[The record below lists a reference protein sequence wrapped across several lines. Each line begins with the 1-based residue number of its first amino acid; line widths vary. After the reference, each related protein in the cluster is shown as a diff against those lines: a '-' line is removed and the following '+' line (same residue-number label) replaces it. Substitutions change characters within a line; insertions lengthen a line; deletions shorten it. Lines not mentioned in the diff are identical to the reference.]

1 MDDRPSTEPTG
12 AGALREGR
20 NLRRPLLVAGGV
32 VGAAVILWFG
42 FSTWRVYD
50 GLQDAKASAESAVDA
65 ALGGDMG
72 AAGDAVDAAESSAAS
87 AVDSSESVPW
97 RVLRLI
103 PRVGAPFETV
113 HQIAKVTQ
121 GLTANVAK
129 PTVEAGSAFSLDTLV
144 APGGRIDVALLRDA
158 EPILADAAI
167 ATRPL
172 AEQAARIPEAGLSPV
187 DNARVQVR
195 DLTARLA
202 DALDEGADVAQ
213 VLPAMLGA
221 DGPRNYFMAFQT
233 PAEARGTGGLVG
245 GFGVVKAENG
255 VVGIDTLA
263 SNNDVPYW
271 ESFEPLDLGPDFAA
285 TYAFSDSVTTDI
297 RNSNFSSH
305 FPYTGR
311 IWQSLWEQQSGQRV
325 DGAIA
330 TDPIA
335 LSYVLEAIG
344 PVTLPNG
351 DVIDAGNIV
360 DVTLSSNYLR
370 FADDNNARKQYLQDI
385 AAAVV
390 AKMTGS
396 IESPKAL
403 MDALSRAVS
412 ENRIAVW
419 SDRPEEQEVLA
430 DSAIGH
436 TVADTPA
443 PYAEVVINNHAGNK
457 MDYYLRREIEYR
469 AETCTG
475 DTRKSTVTVRLHNDA
490 PEEVVGYPRYVA
502 GIMETRTEKVPMG
515 SNLPM
520 VSLVATQG
528 ARLDKVTVDG
538 NSAFP
543 LRGTEV
549 GHPVFHI
556 RTAVPRGE
564 TVEVVFE
571 MTEPSAPGVAQ
582 TPIQPLV
589 DTPTVTV
596 DVPVCNA

>member
-1 MDDRPSTEPTG
+1 MDDRPGIGPSD
-12 AGALREGR
+12 AGDARVGGHR
-20 NLRRPLLVAGGV
+20 WRRPLIAGGV
-32 VGAAVILWFG
+32 FVAGIAVWFG
-42 FSTWRVYD
+42 FSSWGVYH
-50 GLQDAKASAESAVDA
+50 GLQNAKSSVESAVDA
-65 ALGGDMG
+65 ALGGDIR
-72 AAGDAVDAAESSAAS
+72 AAADAVADAESSAAG
-87 AVDSSESVPW
+87 AVDSSESIPW
-97 RVLRLI
+97 RVLRSI
-103 PRVGAPFETV
+103 PRVDAPFETV
-113 HQIAKVTQ
+113 HQIAEVTRD
-121 GLTANVAK
+121 LITDVAE

-144 APGGRIDVALLRDA
+144 SPGGRIDVDLLRDA
-158 EPILADAAI
+158 APILADASA

-195 DLTARLA
+195 DLTSQLVET
-202 DALDEGADVAQ
+202 LDEGADVAEI
-213 VLPAMLGA
+213 LPAMLGA

-245 GFGVVKAENG
+245 GFGVIEAENG
-255 VVGIDTLA
+255 VVAIDALA
-263 SNNDVPYW
+263 SNNDIPYW
-271 ESFEPLDLGPDFAA
+271 EEYEPIDLGPEFAT
-285 TYAFSDSVTTDI
+285 TYSFSDSVTTDI

-360 DVTLSSNYLR
+360 DITLSSNYLR
-370 FADDNNARKQYLQDI
+370 FADDNDARKQYLQDI
-385 AAAVV
+385 ASAVV

-396 IESPKAL
+396 IESPKEL
-403 MDALSRAVS
+403 MTALSRAVS

-419 SDRPEEQEVLA
+419 SDHPEEQAVLA
-430 DSAIGH
+430 GNAIGH
-436 TVADTPA
+436 TVADTSA

-457 MDYYLRREIEYR
+457 MDYYLRREIDYR

-490 PEEVVGYPRYVA
+490 PPEVVDYPRYVA
-502 GIMETRTEKVPMG
+502 GIMETRTENVPMG

-520 VSLVATQG
+520 VGLVATQG
-528 ARLDKVTVDG
+528 ARLDRVTIDG
-538 NSAFP
+538 HTAFP
-543 LRGTEV
+543 FRGTEI
-549 GHPVFHI
+549 GHPVFQV
-556 RTAVPRGE
+556 RTAIPRGE
-564 TVEVVFE
+564 TVEIVFE
-571 MTEPSAPGVAQ
+571 LTEPTAPGGAQ

-596 DVPVCNA
+596 DVPVCHA